1 MTQTKSSKGEWTAD
15 QAGQEQAERPQ
26 TYRGYRIEVSML
38 GCQVPRILV
47 FCETIA
53 QAKLHIDSHIGML
66 DARR

>member
-1 MTQTKSSKGEWTAD
+1 MTETTSNAFQKDE
-15 QAGQEQAERPQ
+15 ERTQ

-47 FCETIA
+47 FCETVA
-53 QAKLHIDSHIGML
+53 QAKSHIDSHINTM